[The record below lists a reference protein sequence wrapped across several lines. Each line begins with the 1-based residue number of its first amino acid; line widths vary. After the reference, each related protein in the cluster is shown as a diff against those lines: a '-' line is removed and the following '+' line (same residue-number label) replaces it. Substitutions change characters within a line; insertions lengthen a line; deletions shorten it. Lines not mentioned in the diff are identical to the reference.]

1 MRIDELGIGFLSPAV
16 VFFFFFSYNIAT
28 HLTSLLRSY
37 IPPLAAQ
44 HTALPRVSFAEPV
57 PNITVAVGR
66 DAALSCVVDNLG
78 SHRVA
83 WVHLDRQMILTIHRQ
98 VVARIGRFS
107 VSYDHQRTWHLHIR
121 GVQQED
127 AGRYMCQV
135 NSEPMISQVGHV
147 HVVVPPS
154 VIDEDS
160 SPSQLSV
167 RENVRISLLCRGRGV
182 PSPRVNWKRED
193 GRSLIEGK
201 TVNHQTETGSKRG
214 DPAGRLI
221 IAQDGEELIFSKI
234 SRTDSGAYL
243 CIASNGVPP
252 SVSKRIT
259 LDVEFEPI
267 MFVPHQLL
275 GSPLGGTLI
284 LECLTEAHPRPITF
298 WTRTDANNV
307 NGIMLLPSKR
317 LRIDTVHVGYQ
328 TQMSLHIHQ
337 VEPQDIGHYKCV
349 SKNSLG
355 EAEGSI
361 RVYEMLSTPPPSK
374 QIDGRLTSV
383 TTSTFSPA
391 AAIPSAVNDVDRRS
405 GGNGS
410 SDEVAESNRKGKATH
425 ESVLGDQTITY
436 EKNAAK
442 KYNGVVNSR
451 SNGSPSTSTHWLM
464 PSLVIFWF
472 SFSIMFR

>member
-1 MRIDELGIGFLSPAV
+1 
-16 VFFFFFSYNIAT
+16 
-28 HLTSLLRSY
+28 
-37 IPPLAAQ
+37 
-44 HTALPRVSFAEPV
+44 
-57 PNITVAVGR
+57 
-66 DAALSCVVDNLG
+66 
-78 SHRVA
+78 
-83 WVHLDRQMILTIHRQ
+83 MILTIHRQ

-167 RENVRISLLCRGRGV
+167 RENVRVSLLCRGRGV
-182 PSPRVNWKRED
+182 PAPRVNWKRED
-193 GRSLIEGK
+193 GRPLIEGK
-201 TVNHQTETGSKRG
+201 TGNHQMENSSGVTKRG
-214 DPAGRLI
+214 DLPSRLVV
-221 IAQDGEELIFSKI
+221 AQDGEELIFSKI

-259 LDVEFEPI
+259 LDVEFEPM

-298 WTRTDANNV
+298 WTRTDTNNV

-317 LRIDTVHVGYQ
+317 LRLDTLHVGYQ
-328 TQMSLHIHQ
+328 TQMRLHIHQ
-337 VEPQDIGHYKCV
+337 VEAQDIGHYKCV

-361 RVYEMLSTPPPSK
+361 RVYEMLSTPPPPK
-374 QIDGRLTSV
+374 QVDARLTS
-383 TTSTFSPA
+383 TATSTFSPA
-391 AAIPSAVNDVDRRS
+391 AAIPSAVNDADRRPGENDDNS
-405 GGNGS
+405 GEFTETGT
-410 SDEVAESNRKGKATH
+410 NRKGKATH
-425 ESVLGDQTITY
+425 ESVLGDQTVPY
-436 EKNAAK
+436 KNTAK
-442 KYNGVVNSR
+442 KFNSVANSR
-451 SNGSPSTSTHWLM
+451 SQGSPSTSARWSMSSSMLIITW
-464 PSLVIFWF
+464 
-472 SFSIMFR
+472 SIHSILFR

>member
-1 MRIDELGIGFLSPAV
+1 MALLRSVRQLIL
-16 VFFFFFSYNIAT
+16 FFFFSVPVAVSDAST
-28 HLTSLLRSY
+28 A
-37 IPPLAAQ
+37 LAAQ

-57 PNITVAVGR
+57 PNVTVAVGR

-193 GRSLIEGK
+193 GRPLIEGK
-201 TVNHQTETGSKRG
+201 TVNHQTETGSTKRG
-214 DPAGRLI
+214 DLAGRMI
-221 IAQDGEELIFSKI
+221 IAQDGEEMIFSKI

-259 LDVEFEPI
+259 LDVEFEPM

-317 LRIDTVHVGYQ
+317 LRIDTLHVGYQ
-328 TQMSLHIHQ
+328 TQMRLHIHQ

-383 TTSTFSPA
+383 TTSTFPPA
-391 AAIPSAVNDVDRRS
+391 GAIPSAVNDGDRRPGS
-405 GGNGS
+405 NGS
-410 SDEVAESNRKGKATH
+410 PDEFTESDRKGKATH

-451 SNGSPSTSTHWLM
+451 SNGSPSTSTMWLM
-464 PSLVIFWF
+464 PSQVICIVWS
-472 SFSIMFR
+472 SFFIMFR